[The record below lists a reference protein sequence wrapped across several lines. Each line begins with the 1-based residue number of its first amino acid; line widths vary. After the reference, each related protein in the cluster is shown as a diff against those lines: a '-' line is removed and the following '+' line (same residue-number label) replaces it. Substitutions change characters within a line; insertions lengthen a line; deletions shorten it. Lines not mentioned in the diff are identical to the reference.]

1 MNMKYGA
8 LQSGNHITVRL
19 TRQIGHK
26 YSYAKGKYTESLTF
40 STPNCIYAD
49 YGKLGKPSLHPLKIH
64 LQYQALQSG
73 SHIAHLIGVPNMLCG
88 YSVSDVT
95 TRLECLMFHIH
106 F

>member
-1 MNMKYGA
+1 MKYGA

-49 YGKLGKPSLHPLKIH
+49 YGKLGKPSLHPH
-64 LQYQALQSG
+64 TLQNRTSQYG
-73 SHIAHLIGVPNMLCG
+73 NIWGCPNPKPL
-88 YSVSDVT
+88 SV
-95 TRLECLMFHIH
+95 
-106 F
+106 